1 MHPAAHSE
9 MLSPEAAAHAL
20 HAGARLTSPIES
32 AGAVMA
38 TDDELR
44 VFLRDAAR
52 LHASIMQD
60 SLDKLRAEDVFVVS
74 DLQMLHELGGL
85 SRSFTAVTTKKIA
98 DALDGHAAAGASL
111 AETAVGPL
119 LLTPARRAADHE
131 LLPRFQPEPSRAAT
145 PRAHHG

>member
-1 MHPAAHSE
+1 MHPAAHSG
-9 MLSPEAAAHAL
+9 MLSPEAAAHAP
-20 HAGARLTSPIES
+20 HAGARRTSLIES

-98 DALDGHAAAGASL
+98 DCAQESP
-111 AETAVGPL
+111 TAPLRPDLPVG
-119 LLTPARRAADHE
+119 
-131 LLPRFQPEPSRAAT
+131 AAT
-145 PRAHHG
+145 EIPVL